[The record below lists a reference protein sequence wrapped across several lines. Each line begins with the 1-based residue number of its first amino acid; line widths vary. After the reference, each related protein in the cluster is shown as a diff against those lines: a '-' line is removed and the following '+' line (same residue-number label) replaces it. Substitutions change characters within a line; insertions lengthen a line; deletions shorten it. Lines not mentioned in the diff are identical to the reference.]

1 MSPGRWAEVSHPWA
15 SGIVSGGRSACAR
28 PRWLSEWDQ
37 PNAPPRLAPTRT
49 ELLGQVLIPETV
61 TDWTVVD
68 RNSVVDVANTMPIA
82 SKLMVFGA
90 AISLVAAAC
99 SGDDASPEVSPT
111 ATVAPATTT
120 TAATPPATTTTTTA
134 TAPSTTTTVA
144 PFETPLPAEVTETYA
159 IPGFGFSI
167 DYPTGWAVDTRDPVT
182 IIASSEEALQA
193 GFSNSNPVPETVN
206 ITLDHRTVAFLQEIG
221 LAAEDPT
228 AQDLLEFNSNDFG
241 WTDVGDP
248 EEVEVFGTTA
258 LVVRFVDPQGDF
270 NVAYQGVRPDVDDV
284 FLLNVAAPTDAF
296 LPTWEA
302 MLESITAT
310 E

>member
-1 MSPGRWAEVSHPWA
+1 
-15 SGIVSGGRSACAR
+15 
-28 PRWLSEWDQ
+28 
-37 PNAPPRLAPTRT
+37 
-49 ELLGQVLIPETV
+49 
-61 TDWTVVD
+61 
-68 RNSVVDVANTMPIA
+68 MPIA

-99 SGDDASPEVSPT
+99 GSDDASPEVSPT

-120 TAATPPATTTTTTA
+120 TAATAATAPATTTT

-144 PFETPLPAEVTETYA
+144 PFETPSPADVTETYA

-167 DYPTGWAVDTRDPVT
+167 DYPAGWAVDTRDPVT
-182 IIASSEEALQA
+182 VIASSEEALQA
-193 GFSNSNPVPETVN
+193 GFSGSNPVPETVN
-206 ITLDHRTVAFLQEIG
+206 ITLDHRTVAFLQGIG

-241 WTDVGDP
+241 WTDIGDP
-248 EEVEVFGTTA
+248 EEVEIFGTTA
-258 LVVRFVDPQGDF
+258 MVVRYVDPQGGF
-270 NVAYQGVRPDVDDV
+270 NLAYQGVRPDVDDI
-284 FLLNVAAPTDAF
+284 FLLSVAAPTEENLDAF